1 MSSLY
6 DIRPAR
12 WNISFSKAVTWKR
25 KCCLENIEFDE
36 NIEFE
41 KIYFRVFGIFRWNLL
56 TVLFDRSKTWVLPSR
71 PVQKK
76 SETSDADKEFLS
88 PSISRP
94 AHHKIEGKL
103 EPSLEALGE
112 T

>member
-1 MSSLY
+1 MKSSHCVVWQVQDLSSA
-6 DIRPAR
+6 I
-12 WNISFSKAVTWKR
+12 
-25 KCCLENIEFDE
+25 
-36 NIEFE
+36 
-41 KIYFRVFGIFRWNLL
+41 
-56 TVLFDRSKTWVLPSR
+56 KTCAE
-71 PVQKK
+71 K